1 MTTKVRLLIADD
13 QPSVRQGLGM
23 FLELEPDIEVVG
35 EAGDGREA
43 VDLASS
49 LLPDV
54 VLMDARMPA
63 MDGFAATAA
72 LRREMSECAVVVLSL
87 YDDPETRARA
97 LSAGAAA
104 FVPKHRVKDALLAT
118 VRRLASEQEEV
129 QS

>member
-1 MTTKVRLLIADD
+1 MMAKVRLLIVDD
-13 QPSVRQGLGM
+13 QPSVRQGLRM

-49 LLPDV
+49 LRPDV
-54 VLMDARMPA
+54 VLMDARMPT

-72 LRREMSECAVVVLSL
+72 LRREVSKCVVVVLSL
-87 YDDPETRARA
+87 YDDPETRTRV
-97 LSAGAAA
+97 LSSGAAA
-104 FVPKHRVKDALLAT
+104 FVPKHRVEDALLAT

-129 QS
+129 ES

>member
-1 MTTKVRLLIADD
+1 MTAKFRLLIADD

-35 EAGDGREA
+35 EAADGREA
-43 VDLASS
+43 VALASA
-49 LLPDV
+49 LQPDV
-54 VLMDARMPA
+54 VLMDARMPT
-63 MDGFAATAA
+63 MDGFAATAT
-72 LRREMSECAVVVLSL
+72 LRKEAPGCAVIVLSL

-97 LSAGAAA
+97 RSSGASA
-104 FVPKHRVKDALLAT
+104 FVPKHRVNDALLAT